1 MKTKQVE
8 VQPVFRDEP
17 AEENLRAEETSSV
30 ENAAATLGFEIGRK
44 TQNPD
49 QNETMCNQSSQEQ
62 SYHNSKTK
70 ENSRTN
76 SIGVCKKMKK
86 KPKMVLETQ
95 LMRHSSTA
103 IRNFKPVRESTKN
116 EDSNSRSTSARFYQ

>member
-1 MKTKQVE
+1 LHSEE
-8 VQPVFRDEP
+8 V
-17 AEENLRAEETSSV
+17 SSI
-30 ENAAATLGFEIGRK
+30 ENAAATLGFEVGRK

-62 SYHNSKTK
+62 SFHNSKLNKTK
-70 ENSRTN
+70 ENSRTE
-76 SIGVCKKMKK
+76 SIGVCKKVKK

-103 IRNFKPVRESTKN
+103 IRNFKPVLESTKN